1 MRKLRSLLQRVV
13 GVRGRTLELS
23 YKCMVYPD
31 LIMPMDDELKEI
43 DFYNIKNEDI
53 IYVNF

>member
-1 MRKLRSLLQRVV
+1 MRKLRPLLQRVV
-13 GVRGRTLELS
+13 GVRGHTLELS

-43 DFYNIKNEDI
+43 DFYNIKSDDI

>member
-1 MRKLRSLLQRVV
+1 
-13 GVRGRTLELS
+13 
-23 YKCMVYPD
+23 MVYPD